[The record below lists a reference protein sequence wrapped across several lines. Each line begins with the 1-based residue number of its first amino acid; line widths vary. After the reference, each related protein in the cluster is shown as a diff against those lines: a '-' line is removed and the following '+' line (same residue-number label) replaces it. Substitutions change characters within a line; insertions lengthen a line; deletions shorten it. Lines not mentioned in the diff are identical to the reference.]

1 VRSHGIRR
9 TRIKSASL
17 NVHEGAAWCVQ
28 PTLLTVKALGVQR
41 RHRDASQKHIQVEL
55 PVETPFQGED

>member
-1 VRSHGIRR
+1 MRAHGIRR

-17 NVHEGAAWCVQ
+17 NVDTGSAWCVQ
-28 PTLLTVKALGVQR
+28 PTLLSVKALGVQR

-55 PVETPFQGED
+55 RVEAPFKGED

>member
-1 VRSHGIRR
+1 VRAHRIRR

-17 NVHEGAAWCVQ
+17 NIDAGSAWCLQ

-55 PVETPFQGED
+55 RVEAPFKGKD